1 MNINIE
7 YDELTLLKLELI
19 MNECSLFA
27 VQKSLKDL
35 NCDVNCDLPTH
46 TLLINLII
54 LRFYNQCSGQSVGS
68 ENGLES
74 QGDL

>member
-1 MNINIE
+1 MT
-7 YDELTLLKLELI
+7 YPLI
-19 MNECSLFA
+19 HS
-27 VQKSLKDL
+27 
-35 NCDVNCDLPTH
+35 
-46 TLLINLII
+46 LLIDPII